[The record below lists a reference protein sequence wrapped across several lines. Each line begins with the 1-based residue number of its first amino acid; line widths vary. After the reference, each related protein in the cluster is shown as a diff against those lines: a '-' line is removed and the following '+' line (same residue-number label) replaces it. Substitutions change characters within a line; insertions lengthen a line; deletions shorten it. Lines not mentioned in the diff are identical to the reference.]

1 MFWPVALA
9 FIAVRLLIAMGVTTS
24 LAHLNGM
31 TWRKGVLL
39 GFGLTPL
46 SGFNILMVQHA
57 VGFYPQFG
65 AQLSA
70 LVISILVILEIFGPI
85 CTRYAL
91 VASGEAKL

>member
-1 MFWPVALA
+1 VNGLAL
-9 FIAVRLLIAMGVTTS
+9 
-24 LAHLNGM
+24 
-31 TWRKGVLL
+31 RKGALL

-57 VGFYPQFG
+57 VGSYPQFG
-65 AQLSA
+65 AQLST
-70 LVISILVILEIFGPI
+70 LVVSILVILEILGPV